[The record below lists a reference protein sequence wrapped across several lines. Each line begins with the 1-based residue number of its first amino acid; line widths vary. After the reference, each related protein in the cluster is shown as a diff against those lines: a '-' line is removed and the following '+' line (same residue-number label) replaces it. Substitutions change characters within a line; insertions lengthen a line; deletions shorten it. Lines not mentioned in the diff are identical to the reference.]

1 MKLLMVSSPT
11 EYGSHFPMDLYVIDV
26 PFAFEVQV
34 DPLGTFLPKGFTDA
48 QRDVIEQLFDNAKPQ
63 FTIDHIQPEWIQWGR
78 EHIKNAGGEC
88 ELHEGDDELAAAIY
102 LHYSFMTLAG
112 CSAVYDLIWF

>member
-1 MKLLMVSSPT
+1 MKLLMVSSPN
-11 EYGSHFPMDLYVIDV
+11 EYSSHFPMNLYVIDV
-26 PFAFEVQV
+26 PFDFEVQV
-34 DPLGTFLPKGFTDA
+34 DPFGTFLPKPFTDE
-48 QRDVIEQLFDNAKPQ
+48 QHDVIEQLFDEAKPQ

-78 EHIKNAGGEC
+78 EHVKNADGELY
-88 ELHEGDDELAAAIY
+88 ENDDELAAAIY